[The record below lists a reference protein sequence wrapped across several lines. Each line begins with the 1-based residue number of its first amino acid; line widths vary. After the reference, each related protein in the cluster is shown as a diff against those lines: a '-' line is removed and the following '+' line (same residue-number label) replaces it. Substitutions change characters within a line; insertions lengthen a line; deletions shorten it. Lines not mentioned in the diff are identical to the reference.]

1 MLRIYFIIK
10 AAFKSLLKNRTR
22 SLLTSLGIIIGVSAV
37 IVMVAIGQGS
47 QQMIAQSIDA
57 LGSNLIIVYPGVS
70 RSGGVS
76 RGAGSFNHFTLDDV
90 QKLQKEATLINEISP
105 IVRSGGQII
114 GGQGN
119 WFTAVYGVSTDYFS
133 IRSMQLESGEFFTER
148 DIRAR
153 KKIALLG
160 KTVANNLFP
169 NQDPSGAKIRIRN
182 VPFTVIG
189 VLKAK
194 GQSATG
200 TDQDDMILAPY
211 TTVLYRLRGH
221 GRDDVDMIT
230 ASAINKEK
238 ITTAEEEI
246 RQIIRESHRLE
257 AGQDDDFTIRDQAEI
272 TEAATQTS
280 RVMTLLLGSIA
291 AVSLV
296 VGGIGI
302 MNIMLVSVT
311 ERTREIGIRMSV
323 GARSRDILSQFL
335 TEATVL
341 SLAGGLIGILFS
353 FGISYVLNHFTQIS
367 ALIQLPV
374 VMVAV
379 LFSGVVGI
387 FFGFYPARKAAA
399 LNPIDALRYE

>member
-1 MLRIYFIIK
+1 MLRLYFIIK
-10 AAFKSLLKNRTR
+10 AAYKSLLKNRTR

-37 IVMVAIGQGS
+37 IVMVAIGAGS
-47 QQMIAQSIDA
+47 QQMIAQSIDS

-76 RGAGSFNHFTLDDV
+76 RGAGSINHITLEDV
-90 QKLQKEATLINEISP
+90 DKLKKEATLIGEISP

-119 WFTAVYGVSTDYFS
+119 WFTSVFGVSTDYFD
-133 IRSMQLESGEFFTER
+133 IRAMQLESGEFFSDR

-153 KKIALLG
+153 KKVAILG
-160 KTVANNLFP
+160 KTVADNLFP
-169 NQDPSGAKIRIRN
+169 NQDPTGAKIRIRN

-194 GQSATG
+194 GQSAMG
-200 TDQDDMILAPY
+200 TDQDDLILAPY

-221 GRDDVDMIT
+221 WGMHVDMINL
-230 ASAINKEK
+230 SAVTKDK
-238 ITTAEEEI
+238 IKAAEEEI
-246 RQIIRESHRLE
+246 RAIMRAAHRLE
-257 AGQDDDFTIRDQAEI
+257 VGQDDDFTINDQAEI
-272 TEAATQTS
+272 TETASQTS
-280 RVMTLLLGSIA
+280 KVMTLLLGSIA

-341 SLAGGLIGILFS
+341 SLAGGIIGILLS
-353 FGISYVLNHFTQIS
+353 FGITYILNHFTDID
-367 ALIQLPV
+367 ALIQLTV
-374 VMVAV
+374 VVVAV
-379 LFSGVVGI
+379 LFSGIVGI

>member
-10 AAFKSLLKNRTR
+10 AAYKSLLKNRTR

-37 IVMVAIGQGS
+37 IVMVAIGEGS

-90 QKLQKEATLINEISP
+90 EKVKKEATLVGAISP

-119 WFTAVYGVSTDYFS
+119 WFTAVYGVSIDYFG
-133 IRSMQLESGEFFTER
+133 IRSMQLESGEFFSER
-148 DIRAR
+148 DVRAR

-200 TDQDDMILAPY
+200 TDQDDIILAPY
-211 TTVLYRLRGH
+211 TTVLYRLRGY

-230 ASAINKEK
+230 ASALRKEQIK
-238 ITTAEEEI
+238 EAEEEI
-246 RQIIRESHRLE
+246 RRIIREAHRLE
-257 AGQDDDFTIRDQAEI
+257 VGQDDDFTIRDQAEI
-272 TEAATQTS
+272 TETASQTS
-280 RVMTLLLGSIA
+280 KVMTLLLGSIA
-291 AVSLV
+291 AVSLL

-341 SLAGGLIGILFS
+341 SLAGGIIGILFS
-353 FGISYVLNHFTQIS
+353 FGISYILNHFTQIA

-374 VMVAV
+374 VVVAV
-379 LFSGVVGI
+379 LFSGIVGI

>member
-10 AAFKSLLKNRTR
+10 AAYKSLLKNRTR

-37 IVMVAIGQGS
+37 IVMVAIGAGS
-47 QQMIAQSIDA
+47 QRMIAQSIDA
-57 LGSNLIIVYPGVS
+57 LGSNLIIVFPGVS

-90 QKLQKEATLINEISP
+90 EKLKKEATLVAGISP
-105 IVRSGGQII
+105 VVRSGGQII

-119 WFTAVYGVSTDYFS
+119 WFTSVFGVSIDYFD
-133 IRSMQLESGEFFTER
+133 IRSMQLESGEFFSER

-153 KKIALLG
+153 KKVAILG
-160 KTVANNLFP
+160 KTVAENLFP
-169 NQDPSGAKIRIRN
+169 DQDPAGAKIRIRN

-194 GQSATG
+194 GQSAMG
-200 TDQDDMILAPY
+200 SDQDDLILAPY
-211 TTVLYRLRGH
+211 TTVLYRLRGQW
-221 GRDDVDMIT
+221 RQNVDMIN
-230 ASAINKEK
+230 ASAVDKEQIK
-238 ITTAEEEI
+238 AAEEEI
-246 RQIIRESHRLE
+246 RKIMREAHRLE
-257 AGQDDDFTIRDQAEI
+257 VGQEDDFTIRDQAEI
-272 TEAATQTS
+272 TDTASQTS
-280 RVMTLLLGSIA
+280 RIMTLLLGSIA

-341 SLAGGLIGILFS
+341 SLAGGVIGIIFS
-353 FGISYVLNHFTQIS
+353 FGVSYVLNHFTDIT
-367 ALIQLPV
+367 AFIQLPV
-374 VMVAV
+374 VIVAV
-379 LFSGVVGI
+379 VFSGLVGI

>member
-1 MLRIYFIIK
+1 MLRLYFIIK
-10 AAFKSLLKNRTR
+10 AAYRSLLKNRTR

-37 IVMVAIGQGS
+37 IVMVAIGEGS
-47 QQMIAQSIDA
+47 QQMIARSIDA

-76 RGAGSFNHFTLDDV
+76 RGAGSFNHFSLSDV
-90 QKLQKEATLINEISP
+90 EKLTKEATLVGDISP

-119 WFTAVYGVSTDYFS
+119 WFTAVFGVSTEYFS
-133 IRSMQLESGEFFTER
+133 IRSLQLESGEFFSER

-153 KKIALLG
+153 KKVALLG
-160 KTVANNLFP
+160 KTVADNLFP
-169 NQDPSGAKIRIRN
+169 NQDPAGEKIRIRN

-194 GQSATG
+194 GQSAMG
-200 TDQDDMILAPY
+200 TDQDDIILAPFA
-211 TTVLYRLRGH
+211 TVLYRLRGH
-221 GRDDVDMIT
+221 GRQDVDMIM
-230 ASAINKEK
+230 ASARSKDRIKA
-238 ITTAEEEI
+238 AEEQI
-246 RQIIRESHRLE
+246 RNIMREAHRLE
-257 AGQDDDFTIRDQAEI
+257 VGQDDDFTIRDQAEI
-272 TEAATQTS
+272 TETASATS

-291 AVSLV
+291 AVSLL

-341 SLAGGLIGILFS
+341 SLLGGLIGILLS
-353 FGISYVLNHFTQIS
+353 FGIAYILNHFTQI
-367 ALIQLPV
+367 AAQIQLPV
-374 VMVAV
+374 VIGAV
-379 LFSGVVGI
+379 LFSGIVGV